1 MLSLSHSHAA
11 SAATPRH
18 RNPRPRHSAASASRR
33 RRASHIAAGAI
44 LLPPNFGSGNSI
56 GGGLGKPGGGGGGGG
71 PSDRKLPFTPP
82 PAAPPGQLYQPFHPP
97 PSPLPE
103 AYRDLDLTQRLAVL
117 RDRMGQWYEYAP
129 LIAALNRDGFMPSSI
144 EEATGISGVE
154 QNRLVVAAQ
163 VRDSLLDESAAFPRD
178 LVSSFDAAPELLYE
192 LRFLTARQRADAARH
207 ALARGLDA
215 RGARDLAR
223 AMKDFPYR
231 RAEDGWAAF
240 DGASPGDCLAFW
252 RFRQSREAIA
262 VEDCVAELERALEV
276 AETEA
281 ARARLEVDL
290 DRARRRAAGEDV
302 DGGGADDDSASH
314 PGVPVV
320 RLQYGEVADAS
331 TVLLLPVVREAD
343 GVAAVDAAPRRSATD
358 VDLGLVQVDKGW
370 ARWAVL
376 PGWGPVAEAADEA
389 VVVELADGRALP
401 WRSAEKE
408 KALVIADRRGK
419 EVADEGLYVLEKDG
433 RLVVERG
440 RSLVEQGVAAAA
452 AEVVMVVR
460 PPKEVNDMI
469 SDDEWD

>member
-18 RNPRPRHSAASASRR
+18 RNPRPRHSAAPASRR

-44 LLPPNFGSGNSI
+44 LLPPNFGSGGSSSSS
-56 GGGLGKPGGGGGGGG
+56 GPGGGRGG
-71 PSDRKLPFTPP
+71 PTDRKLPFTPP
-82 PAAPPGQLYQPFHPP
+82 PMAPPGQLYQPFHPP

-103 AYRDLDLTQRLAVL
+103 TYRDLDLTQRLAVL

-129 LIAALNRDGFMPSSI
+129 LIAALNRDGFMPASI

-163 VRDSLLDESAAFPRD
+163 VRDSLLDEAVAFPAD
-178 LVSSFDAAPELLYE
+178 LVPCFDSHGAPELLYE

-207 ALARGLDA
+207 AIDRGLDA
-215 RGARDLAR
+215 RGARDVAR

-231 RAEDGWAAF
+231 RAEEGWDAF

-262 VEDCVAELERALEV
+262 VEDCVAELERALQV
-276 AETEA
+276 AETDS

-290 DRARRRAAGEDV
+290 ERAKRRAAGEDV
-302 DGGGADDDSASH
+302 DQDEDDPASR

-320 RLQYGEVADAS
+320 RLQYGEIAEAS
-331 TVLLLPVVREAD
+331 TVLLLPVVREKD
-343 GVAAVDAAPRRSATD
+343 GVAAVDAAPRRSSTD
-358 VDLGLVQVDKGW
+358 VDLGIVEVDKGW

-401 WRSAEKE
+401 WRSAEEE
-408 KALVIADRRGK
+408 KVLVIADRRVT
-419 EVADEGLYVLEKDG
+419 EVAEEGLYILEKEG

-440 RSLVEQGVAAAA
+440 KSLAEQGVATAA

-460 PPKEVNDMI
+460 PPKEVDDMI
-469 SDDEWD
+469 SDEEWD